1 MEECRRLCAPFL
13 ENEASN
19 LRAGDEILLSGVI
32 YTARDAAHKR
42 LSDALSRGEKLK
54 VDLSGA
60 VIFYAGPSP
69 ARPGKPMGSIGP
81 TTSYRMDPY
90 TPMLLELGVKGMI
103 GKGER
108 SEEVLR
114 SMKNNGAVY
123 LGATGG
129 IAALLARTIVSSR
142 VLDYED
148 LGPEA
153 LRELEVRD
161 MPLVVLIDSLGNSMY
176 REGPAKYGK
185 SGK

>member
-19 LRAGDEILLSGVI
+19 LRAGDEIFLSGVI

-114 SMKNNGAVY
+114 SMKKNGAVY

-185 SGK
+185 NGK

>member
-1 MEECRRLCAPFL
+1 VGECRRLNAPFL
-13 ENEASN
+13 EKEASN

-42 LSDALSRGEKLK
+42 MSDALARGEQLK

-60 VIFYAGPSP
+60 VLFYAGPSP
-69 ARPGKPMGSIGP
+69 ARPGEPMGSIGP
-81 TTSYRMDPY
+81 TTSYRMDPF
-90 TPMLLELGVKGMI
+90 TPLFLELGMKGMI

-108 SEEVLR
+108 SSEVVE
-114 SMKNNGAVY
+114 SMKKNEAVY

-153 LRELEVRD
+153 LRKLEVRD

-176 REGPAKYGK
+176 REGPAKYRKNGE
-185 SGK
+185 

>member
-1 MEECRRLCAPFL
+1 
-13 ENEASN
+13 
-19 LRAGDEILLSGVI
+19 
-32 YTARDAAHKR
+32 
-42 LSDALSRGEKLK
+42 
-54 VDLSGA
+54 
-60 VIFYAGPSP
+60 
-69 ARPGKPMGSIGP
+69 
-81 TTSYRMDPY
+81 
-90 TPMLLELGVKGMI
+90 MLLELGVKGMI

>member
-1 MEECRRLCAPFL
+1 MGIINIRAPAVSGEL
-13 ENEASN
+13 SS
-19 LRAGDEILLSGVI
+19 LRAGDIVAISGYI
-32 YTARDAAHKR
+32 YTGRDAAHKR
-42 LSDALSRGEKLK
+42 LVECIESGKELP
-54 VDLSGA
+54 VDLKGQFVYHVGPTPAKPGHASGSA
-60 VIFYAGPSP
+60 
-69 ARPGKPMGSIGP
+69 GP

-90 TPMLLELGVKGMI
+90 TPLLLELGVKGMI

-108 SEEVLR
+108 SEDVVS
-114 SMKNNGAVY
+114 SMKKNGAVY

-129 IAALLARTIVSSR
+129 IAALLARTIVASR

-185 SGK
+185 NGK